1 MFNEEGILNKIITTG
16 VIGMIA
22 WVLVNTNDMS
32 RSIAVLDT
40 KVSAL
45 EAIVQ
50 LGTKDR
56 YTAQQAESDKRFI
69 QSQIDRLETWT
80 QNLSNRLREVENDIR
95 DQKGADKN
103 AK

>member
-45 EAIVQ
+45 EAIVS

-56 YTAQQAESDKRFI
+56 YTSQQAESDKKFI
-69 QSQIDRLETWT
+69 QAQIDRLEVWT
-80 QNLSNRLREVENDIR
+80 QNLSNRLRELENDVR
-95 DQKGADKN
+95 DRDGAAKN